1 MKAGV
6 KANSAL
12 IDLANDFSKKRQ
24 AKSLAAN
31 KQEESIKEARRVI
44 INVLNPKLAYKPT
57 IKKAL
62 H

>member
-31 KQEESIKEARRVI
+31 K
-44 INVLNPKLAYKPT
+44 
-57 IKKAL
+57 
-62 H
+62 